1 MSVTCTVCE
10 LHAESTFRI
19 EGMDCHEEVAILERR
34 FRHLPGLEDFSADV
48 MGQRLH
54 VKYDA
59 ARISA
64 AAITDA
70 VAETGMRAF
79 VDRDEAATATEGQ
92 TRLRATLV
100 WTSGAA
106 LASGMVLQLL
116 KIDAGS
122 VAAEHLVRGL
132 FMAALAAGV
141 GATARKAWTSVR
153 AGSLDINVL
162 MIVAAAGA
170 AFLGEWS
177 EAATVVFLFGFAQ
190 ALEARTLDRARHA
203 IRALVELTPTEALVC
218 DAIGEHRIP
227 VEQVAVGSVIVVRPG
242 EKIPLDGDV
251 IKGQS
256 AVNQAPVTG
265 ESLPVEKV
273 PGDGVFAGTIN
284 GRGALEVRVTRLGRD
299 TTLGRIIH
307 LVERAQAQRA
317 PAQTVV
323 ERFARIYTPAVIA
336 LAAAVAVIPP
346 LTVHGSWE
354 AWLYRALVL
363 LVVSCP
369 CALVI
374 STPVSIV
381 AALAVAARKGV
392 LIKGG
397 AHLEALSRVAC
408 VAFDKTGTLTRG
420 RPEVVEIVA
429 FDGTPASSVVALA
442 ASVEQRST
450 HPIAQAILDHA
461 SSTGIAAPAADD
473 VTVIAG
479 RGARGQVGDRQVLIG
494 NHRLFEEQC
503 LCSADIHDRIAAID
517 AAGLTAVLVARDRE
531 PVGIIAV
538 ADRPRE
544 SARDTVDRLRAQGVA
559 RIVMLT
565 GDSRGTANA
574 IATELGVDDVR
585 AELLPEDKVAAI
597 EELRRAHGAVAMVG
611 DGVNDAPALALA
623 DVGIAMGAAGSD
635 AALETADVA
644 LMADELMKIPYT
656 FRLSRATV
664 RNIKA
669 NLAISIVMKA
679 AFVVAA
685 VAGVATLWMAI
696 VADTGAS
703 IIVIANAL
711 RLLRAD

>member
-122 VAAEHLVRGL
+122 VASEHLVRGL

-190 ALEARTLDRARHA
+190 ALESRTLDRARHA
-203 IRALVELTPTEALVC
+203 IRALVELTPTEALVR
-218 DAIGEHRIP
+218 DAIGEHRVP
-227 VEQVAVGSVIVVRPG
+227 VEQVAIGSMIVVRPG

-265 ESLPVEKV
+265 ESLPVEKG

-284 GRGALEVRVTRLGRD
+284 GRGALEVRVTRRGRD

-317 PAQTVV
+317 PAQTLV
-323 ERFARIYTPAVIA
+323 ERFARVYTPAVIA

-397 AHLEALSRVAC
+397 AHLEAVSRVAC

-420 RPEVVEIVA
+420 RPEVVEIMA
-429 FDGTPASSVVALA
+429 FEGTAASSVVALA

-461 SSTGIAAPAADD
+461 SSAGIAAPAADD

-479 RGARGQVGDRQVLIG
+479 RGARGQVGDHRVLIG
-494 NHRLFEEQC
+494 NHRLFEEQR
-503 LCSADIHDRIAAID
+503 LCSADIHNRIAAVD

-574 IATELGVDDVR
+574 IAAELGVDDVR

-644 LMADELMKIPYT
+644 LMADDLLRIPFA

-664 RNIKA
+664 RNIRT
-669 NLAISIVMKA
+669 NLAISIVLKA
-679 AFVVAA
+679 AFVAAA
-685 VAGVATLWMAI
+685 VGGFATLWMA
-696 VADTGAS
+696 VLADTGAS
-703 IIVIANAL
+703 VLVIANAL